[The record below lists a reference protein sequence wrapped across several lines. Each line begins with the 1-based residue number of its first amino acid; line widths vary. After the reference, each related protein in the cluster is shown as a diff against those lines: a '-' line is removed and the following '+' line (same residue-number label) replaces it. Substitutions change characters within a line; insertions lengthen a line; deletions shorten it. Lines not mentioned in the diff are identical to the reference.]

1 MNSHQSMPFS
11 RVISSLFR
19 NIPSRTWHPL
29 LTHYNLTTKSQFP
42 SIRSTAFSPTGSH
55 IFHMKKDSYF
65 LYQENNSEFAVGI
78 LISMFRTISG
88 DDFPLTS
95 LSPALR
101 AREVIKNT
109 IPRSFRVQ
117 NKGEYRMNTQEEE
130 EISELEGK
138 SRKERYRGPERRDI
152 NNDLSCALIN
162 RREKREN
169 LDYLNV
175 VVVGKMG
182 KEGGWK
188 KAGSSNWFPPQYEHC
203 FFFKALKVADYER

>member
-1 MNSHQSMPFS
+1 
-11 RVISSLFR
+11 
-19 NIPSRTWHPL
+19 
-29 LTHYNLTTKSQFP
+29 
-42 SIRSTAFSPTGSH
+42 
-55 IFHMKKDSYF
+55 
-65 LYQENNSEFAVGI
+65 
-78 LISMFRTISG
+78 MFRTISG

-182 KEGGWK
+182 KEGG
-188 KAGSSNWFPPQYEHC
+188 
-203 FFFKALKVADYER
+203 